1 MVSIGMEPGIS
12 VARLT
17 LHVSEEWGRASEG
30 LWKKSQYGEL
40 KGGKSHLSGAP
51 LSQCG
56 DGRGISLVEFE
67 TI

>member
-1 MVSIGMEPGIS
+1 MVSIGMEPRIS
-12 VARLT
+12 VAHPT
-17 LHVSEEWGRASEG
+17 LHGSEEWGRASEDFG
-30 LWKKSQYGEL
+30 KITRDGEL
-40 KGGKSHLSGAP
+40 KGGNSHLPGAP